1 MNSPFRIVRV
11 HNEDGSTSYR
21 VSATSEDYSISNY
34 GTFNTL
40 EEAES
45 LLIQLEQG
53 LML

>member
-1 MNSPFRIVRV
+1 MSPYRIVRV

-21 VSATSEDYSISNY
+21 VSATSEINSNY

>member
-1 MNSPFRIVRV
+1 MSPYRIVRV

-21 VSATSEDYSISNY
+21 VSATSEDFNINTY

-45 LLIQLEQG
+45 LLMQLEQG
-53 LML
+53 LLL